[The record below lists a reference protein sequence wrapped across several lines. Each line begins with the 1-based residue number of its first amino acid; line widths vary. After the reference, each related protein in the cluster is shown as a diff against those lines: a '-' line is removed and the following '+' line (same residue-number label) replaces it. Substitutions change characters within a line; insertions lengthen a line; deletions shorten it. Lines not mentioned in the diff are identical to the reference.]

1 MAKAFDKIKAGLED
15 AIAHAE
21 GKKTGAVVHTFSAL
35 DVKAIRRK
43 TGLTQ
48 DRFSQALHIS
58 VGTLRNWEQGH
69 RRPEGPAVALLK
81 IVDADPVHAIEMLN
95 R

>member
-1 MAKAFDKIKAGLED
+1 MAKAFDKIRAGLED
-15 AIAHAE
+15 AIALAE
-21 GKKTGAVVHTFSAL
+21 GKKTGAVVHTFSAM
-35 DVKAIRRK
+35 DVKAIRLK

-48 DRFSQALHIS
+48 DKFSRALHIPI
-58 VGTLRNWEQGH
+58 GTLRNWEQGH

-81 IVDADPVHAIEMLN
+81 IVDADPAHAIEMLN